1 MRWPIEQCFNEA
13 KDELGMDHYEFRSW
27 TAWHR
32 HMLLV
37 FIASA
42 FLLEIRLQVVD
53 KKKSNLN
60 SSHVTVAC
68 CCSPVR

>member
-1 MRWPIEQCFNEA
+1 V
-13 KDELGMDHYEFRSW
+13 ELGMDRYEFRSW

-42 FLLEIRLQVVD
+42 FLLEIRLFVTD
-53 KKKSNLN
+53 KKNPILT
-60 SSHVTVAC
+60 HPMALLLVVAAM
-68 CCSPVR
+68 SGDEKL